1 MLKGAQK
8 RMVVLRTATSSH
20 FESAYFILKDDAPR
34 DEGGQELSLLEEANR
49 ILDQSFAPPAR
60 GQRRERTFSRKQAL
74 LLFLFG
80 FVIGALLGAL
90 VLLLLLHR

>member
-20 FESAYFILKDDAPR
+20 FESAYFILKDDAPG
-34 DEGGQELSLLEEANR
+34 DEGGQGPSMLEEANR
-49 ILDQSFAPPAR
+49 ILDQSFVPPSR
-60 GQRRERTFSRKQAL
+60 GQHRGRTFSRKQAL

-80 FVIGALLGAL
+80 FLIGALLGAL
-90 VLLLLLHR
+90 ILLLLLHS